1 MNYSIFPLISRKLL
15 FGNPDRA
22 SVTISPDGSHL
33 MWLAPLDGVLNICVA
48 PHDNPNAARP
58 LTQDSGQGIRSC
70 FWTYNKEII
79 LSLQDQNGDENCHL
93 YAI

>member
-1 MNYSIFPLISRKLL
+1 MNYSDLPLISRKML
-15 FGNPDRA
+15 FSNPDRA

-33 MWLAPLDGVLNICVA
+33 MWLAPLDGVLNIWIA
-48 PHDNPNAARP
+48 PRDNPTAARV

-79 LSLQDQNGDENCHL
+79 LSLQDKNGDEN
-93 YAI
+93 